1 MRMISLVVMVMLGR
15 VHDDGRP
22 AVGLVRIGMLDIR
35 FGVVI
40 GASGAGARG
49 DGEHRA
55 ETQYPE

>member
-15 VHDDGRP
+15 VHNDWRP

-49 DGEHRA
+49 DDKRRGE
-55 ETQYPE
+55 T